1 MASYVLI
8 TGALGGI
15 GTRMAH
21 ELARRGYSLWLVD
34 QRPDEQAFAAEI
46 QRTYTV
52 DTRFTALDVTSAPAR
67 EDFLQA
73 QAAAG
78 TRFCGLIHIAGRD
91 FEGAFLEK
99 SRDQILY
106 LSRLIIEANLDLT
119 HGILSLRDPNR
130 RFLLISISS
139 LAGFFPMPYKA
150 TYAAAKRFLLD
161 FSRAMHE
168 EIGEFAD
175 VLAVC
180 PAGLPTTAESRRK
193 IAAQG
198 FWGRVTT
205 VDTDRVVRRAV
216 ELALRGRAVYVPGV
230 LSQIFAALGG
240 LLPPAWVALWVG
252 RRWRSAQQK
261 VRAMQQA
268 QDGQET

>member
-1 MASYVLI
+1 
-8 TGALGGI
+8 
-15 GTRMAH
+15 MAH
-21 ELARRGYSLWLVD
+21 ELARRGFSLWLVD
-34 QRPDEQAFAAEI
+34 QHPNEQAFATEI
-46 QRTYTV
+46 QRTHGV
-52 DTRFTALDVTSAPAR
+52 ETRFTALDVTIAAVR

-78 TRFCGLIHIAGRD
+78 ARFCGLIHIAGRD
-91 FEGAFLEK
+91 FEGAFFEK
-99 SRDQILY
+99 SRDQIVY
-106 LSRLIIEANLDLT
+106 LLRLTIEANLELT
-119 HGILSLRDPNR
+119 HGIPSLRDPDR

-161 FSRAMHE
+161 FSRALHE
-168 EIGEFAD
+168 EIGKFAD

-180 PAGLPTTAESRRK
+180 PAGPPTAAESRRK

-205 VDTDRVVRRAV
+205 VNTDRVVRRAV
-216 ELALRGRAVYVPGV
+216 ELALRGRSVYVPGV
-230 LSQIFAALGG
+230 LKQIFAVLGG
-240 LLPPAWVALWVG
+240 LLPPTWVALWVG

-261 VRAMQQA
+261 VRAMLQA
-268 QDGQET
+268 QDGQES

>member
-1 MASYVLI
+1 MPSYVLI

-34 QRPDEQAFAAEI
+34 QRPDEQDFAAEI
-46 QRTYTV
+46 QRTHGV
-52 DTRFTALDVTSAPAR
+52 ETRFTDMDVTSAAAR
-67 EDFLQA
+67 GDFLQA
-73 QAAAG
+73 AAG
-78 TRFCGLIHIAGRD
+78 ARFCGLIHIAGRD

-99 SRDQILY
+99 SRDQIVY
-106 LSRLIIEANLDLT
+106 LSRLIIEANLELT

-216 ELALRGRAVYVPGV
+216 ELALRGRSVYVPGA
-230 LSQIFAALGG
+230 LNQIFAALGG

-261 VRAMQQA
+261 VRAMLQA

>member
-1 MASYVLI
+1 MPSYILI

-15 GTRMAH
+15 GTRMAR
-21 ELARRGYSLWLVD
+21 ELARRGHSLWLVD

-46 QRTYTV
+46 QRTYAV
-52 DTRFTALDVTSAPAR
+52 ETRFTALDVTNAAAR
-67 EDFLQA
+67 ADFLQA
-73 QAAAG
+73 AAG
-78 TRFCGLIHIAGRD
+78 ARFCGLIHIAGRD

-99 SRDQILY
+99 SRDQIVY
-106 LSRLIIEANLDLT
+106 LSRLIIEANLELT
-119 HGILSLRDPNR
+119 HGILSLRDPDR

-168 EIGEFAD
+168 EIREFAD

-216 ELALRGRAVYVPGV
+216 ELALRGRSVYVPGV
-230 LSQIFAALGG
+230 LNQIFAALGG

-261 VRAMQQA
+261 VRAMLQT